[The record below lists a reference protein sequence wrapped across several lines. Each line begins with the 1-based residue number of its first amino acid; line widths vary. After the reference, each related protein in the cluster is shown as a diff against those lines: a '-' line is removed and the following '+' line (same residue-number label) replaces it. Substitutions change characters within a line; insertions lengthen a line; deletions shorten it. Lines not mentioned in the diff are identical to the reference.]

1 MENKKEEQII
11 KEVEDG
17 IRLALVK
24 KMNSYKRE
32 TSYMP
37 FQDAIL
43 GKKNTALYS
52 FGISIST
59 WLGQNRKGGYE
70 EIARILAKAAG
81 SNVQVQY
88 EIPYSISKET
98 EKKIYSLYT
107 QIRKKK
113 LNPNTSQL
121 SKKIKKFA
129 KSGKGK
135 HEDKTVDVFI
145 KDKDKNYF
153 FIDIGSPKSNMK
165 EAAALKLKLM
175 NWIAIGFANIK
186 DAKSINAF
194 IALPYN
200 PYHPNEYKRFSTD
213 IFDKKKDILVQDN
226 FWDKIA
232 GFKVYDKLIET
243 IHKVGEENMKKLSAK
258 VEELI

>member
-1 MENKKEEQII
+1 MEKREEQII
-11 KEVEDG
+11 KKVEEG
-17 IRLALVK
+17 IRLALSN
-24 KMNSYKRE
+24 KMDTYSRE

-81 SNVQVQY
+81 SSVKVQY

-113 LNPNTSQL
+113 LNPDTNKL

-129 KSGKGK
+129 KSAKGK

-153 FIDIGSPKSNMK
+153 FIDISSPKSNMK
-165 EAAALKLKLM
+165 EAAALKLKLL
-175 NWIAIGFANIK
+175 NWIAIGYANIK

-213 IFDKKKDILVQDN
+213 IFDKKKDILIQEN

-243 IHKVGEENMKKLSAK
+243 IQKVGEENMKKLSTK
-258 VEELI
+258 IDELI